1 MEKVAVSAMRDAW
14 TVGDKRVTPE
24 GGHRYT
30 LRNVAT
36 GETDVV
42 SVTPRS
48 VREIRE
54 ISDRYGDMLR
64 RLADR

>member
-1 MEKVAVSAMRDAW
+1 MSPVQDAW
-14 TVGDKRVTPE
+14 SVGEKTVTPE

-36 GETDVV
+36 GETDVITV
-42 SVTPRS
+42 SPQS
-48 VREIRE
+48 VRRVRR
-54 ISDRYGDMLR
+54 ISERYGDMLR

>member
-1 MEKVAVSAMRDAW
+1 MSATQDAW
-14 TVGDKRVTPE
+14 SVGDKQVTPE

-42 SVTPRS
+42 EVSPES
-48 VREIRE
+48 VRRVRR
-54 ISDRYGDMLR
+54 ISDRYSDMLR

>member
-1 MEKVAVSAMRDAW
+1 MSATQDAW
-14 TVGDKRVTPE
+14 SVGDKEVTPE

-36 GETDVV
+36 GEKDVV
-42 SVTPRS
+42 TVSPRS

-54 ISDRYGDMLR
+54 ISHRYGDMLR
-64 RLADR
+64 RLAER

>member
-1 MEKVAVSAMRDAW
+1 MSAVQDAW
-14 TVGDKRVTPE
+14 TVGDKQVTPE
-24 GGHRYT
+24 GGHQYT

-36 GETDVV
+36 GEKDIITV
-42 SVTPRS
+42 SPRS